1 VRISKPFS
9 QSHGRVGQPNGTA
22 ARLWGVPRVLR
33 FVVPAAAVVLIAG
46 CAQQTQ
52 QRASTGDT
60 PPASTPATAP
70 AIAPAGYA
78 CATANVFT
86 QPVNAPER
94 QQVTL
99 GDNTAVL
106 TGTSA
111 SDGVEPSELRGGV
124 LTITQ
129 SGRTTVTLP
138 VTAPAT
144 SPIVDLFILQTQA
157 GHSKVDDETAGSL
170 CLARFSDGAAP
181 VALLALTT
189 GGAHCCF
196 TVRAVPADGGPAVDH
211 EFGNYAPWFR
221 EVSSGAGQ
229 VPVLVSADNAFA
241 FEFASFAGSGPP
253 VHLFS
258 WSGGGFTDVTRRHLD
273 LVREDAQSYLA
284 SYNDPT
290 QPEKLGFLA
299 GYLADECV
307 VGDGVSAW
315 RFIDQQR
322 QLGHLIDP
330 TDPASASAVAGYEP
344 ALRQFVVAHGYCPDD
359 IGQTASQSSSPA
371 E

>member
-1 VRISKPFS
+1 M
-9 QSHGRVGQPNGTA
+9 
-22 ARLWGVPRVLR
+22 
-33 FVVPAAAVVLIAG
+33 PAAAVVLIAG
-46 CAQQTQ
+46 CAQQRT
-52 QRASTGDT
+52 STRDT
-60 PPASTPATAP
+60 PPASSPASAS
-70 AIAPAGYA
+70 ALAPAGYA
-78 CATANVFT
+78 CATARVFT
-86 QPVNAPER
+86 QPVDAPER

-99 GDNTAVL
+99 GDTTAVL

-111 SDGVEPSELRGGV
+111 SDGVEPSELRGGI

-138 VTAPAT
+138 VTAPVT
-144 SPIVDLFILQTQA
+144 SPMVDLFILQTQT
-157 GHSKVDDETAGSL
+157 GRSKVDDETAGSL

-181 VALLALTT
+181 VAFLALTT

-211 EFGNYAPWFR
+211 DFGNYAPWFR

-229 VPVLVSADNAFA
+229 LPVLVSADNAFA
-241 FEFASFAGSGPP
+241 FQFASFAGSGPP
-253 VHLFS
+253 VQLFS
-258 WSGGGFTDVTRRHLD
+258 WGASGFTDVTRRHLD
-273 LVREDAQSYLA
+273 IVREDAQSYLA

-290 QPEKLGFLA
+290 EPEKLGFLA

-307 VGDGVSAW
+307 VGDATSAW
-315 RFIDQQR
+315 SFIDQQR
-322 QLGHLIDP
+322 QLGRLVDLVTP
-330 TDPASASAVAGYEP
+330 TEYAVATGYEP

-359 IGQTASQSSSPA
+359 LGETASQGSSPA